1 MTRTTGYSVI
11 EYGDMITCE
20 PRMGVYAEALRRA
33 VTPGCTVIDLGAGFG
48 VFSLLAC
55 QYGAGRVIAI
65 EPHPN
70 VELVMPLAKANGFA
84 DRITVVREL
93 STRYTPETRADV
105 LVSDCRGTMP
115 LFEHHIDTITDAR
128 TRLLAPGG
136 TLMPMR
142 DTLRIALANA
152 PKLYQACET
161 PWRKN
166 NYGLDLQAARPFA
179 TSSEAKAYLTPRALL
194 SEAQILA
201 VIDYRTVTERNLDAS
216 VELEATRGGIVHG
229 LLVWFDAEIA
239 EGLGYSNAPG
249 QPRLVYGQMLLPLA
263 EPVRL
268 AAGDRISARIRGNL
282 IDGRYLW
289 SWDSSVIDR
298 ATGAVRQT
306 FRQSSFLKQP
316 ISRTEVKTGSS
327 LAIPQ
332 PSQKMQL
339 DIDCLAMVNGELD
352 QDGIAK
358 ALLERYPQLLPDYRS
373 ALDHVTQLLRRYPE
387 N

>member
-1 MTRTTGYSVI
+1 MTRPTGYSVI
-11 EYGDMITCE
+11 EYGEMIACE

-55 QYGAGRVIAI
+55 QFGAGRVIAI

-70 VELVMPLAKANGFA
+70 VELVMPLAKANGCA
-84 DRITVVREL
+84 DRITVVRDL

-105 LVSDCRGTMP
+105 LVSDCRGTVP
-115 LFEHHIDTITDAR
+115 LFEHHIDTIKDAR
-128 TRLLAPGG
+128 ERLLAPGG

-142 DTLRIALANA
+142 DTLQVALANA
-152 PKLYQACET
+152 PKLYGACET

-166 NYGLDLQAARPFA
+166 SYGLDLSAARPFA
-179 TSSEAKAYLTPRALL
+179 TSSEAKAYLEPRALVSDPQVL
-194 SEAQILA
+194 T
-201 VIDYRTVTERNLDAS
+201 VIDYRTVTERNIDAT
-216 VELEATRGGIVHG
+216 VALEATRNGVVHG
-229 LLVWFDAEIA
+229 LLMWFDAEIA

-249 QPRLVYGQMLLPLA
+249 QPKLVYGQMLLPLA

-268 AAGDRISARIRGNL
+268 RTGDRITARIRANL
-282 IDGRYLW
+282 IDGRYVW

-298 ATGAVRQT
+298 ATGAARAT

-316 ISRTEVKTGSS
+316 ILRSETQAGSS
-327 LAIPQ
+327 LAVPQ
-332 PSQKMQL
+332 LSPRMQL
-339 DIDCLAMVNGELD
+339 DMDCLALVNGSRD

-358 ALLERYPQLLPDYRS
+358 ALLERYPQLLPDYRA
-373 ALDHVTQLLRRYPE
+373 ALDHVIQLVKRYPVT
-387 N
+387 